1 MFFLHRENGDFSFL
15 MKDILFSFLLGLDV
29 GNIHGYCDGDII
41 SKTSMK
47 KNYGNCSTI
56 ARGYIN

>member
-1 MFFLHRENGDFSFL
+1 

-29 GNIHGYCDGDII
+29 ENIHGYCDGDVNC
-41 SKTSMK
+41 KTCMK